1 MKRTTSCAAYG
12 AALGFMS
19 VCDAS
24 VVIHGSRSC
33 QAMMFAS
40 KSVREVGKHRFIPNM
55 GCFECRNMCCTDI
68 TEKASIFG
76 GEALLEKKMDDLYSS
91 GRRNIFV
98 TTTCTAG
105 IIGDKCKEVTDR
117 FHSHHPGCNVGCV
130 ETSGNMTGDWE
141 EGFVKSSEV
150 LSRFIQEDVEQD
162 DSVNILAERY
172 YFYFRK
178 NIDNYIM
185 DILKDFELKVNTRY
199 LYRST
204 MNEITKMGSARCNIM
219 TIDDY
224 ISDRSIAHVN
234 SRFKAKTLAAPIGFE
249 QYEQWAKDM
258 CNIFDARESLNE
270 TLESNSR
277 LRDKLIPE
285 LQRITEGKRVLI
297 YHKDT
302 DRFDWEIEALIELGM
317 EIEVI
322 AKKPNH
328 GNILSKK
335 WNLKVHQ
342 AEESDSFETI
352 HNEFSPNIIVTD
364 TNLGL
369 AKTRQYPP
377 SGSRLVSERNDL
389 TFTTP
394 MLKQFFPGVG
404 TKGYIDFMRDVETL
418 LKGKGCGLW
427 RSDRL

>member
-1 MKRTTSCAAYG
+1 
-12 AALGFMS
+12 
-19 VCDAS
+19 
-24 VVIHGSRSC
+24 
-33 QAMMFAS
+33 
-40 KSVREVGKHRFIPNM
+40 
-55 GCFECRNMCCTDI
+55 
-68 TEKASIFG
+68 
-76 GEALLEKKMDDLYSS
+76 
-91 GRRNIFV
+91 
-98 TTTCTAG
+98 
-105 IIGDKCKEVTDR
+105 
-117 FHSHHPGCNVGCV
+117 
-130 ETSGNMTGDWE
+130 
-141 EGFVKSSEV
+141 
-150 LSRFIQEDVEQD
+150 
-162 DSVNILAERY
+162 
-172 YFYFRK
+172 
-178 NIDNYIM
+178 
-185 DILKDFELKVNTRY
+185 
-199 LYRST
+199 
-204 MNEITKMGSARCNIM
+204 
-219 TIDDY
+219 
-224 ISDRSIAHVN
+224 
-234 SRFKAKTLAAPIGFE
+234 
-249 QYEQWAKDM
+249 M

-297 YHKDT
+297 YHEDT